1 MSVFRL
7 QEWWQ
12 TQLSQSEEFDQGCM
26 AIGNIDNAEPAADK
40 IVSIDCIVVSWR
52 LCRFCCA
59 EE

>member
-26 AIGNIDNAEPAADK
+26 TIGNIDNAEPAADK
-40 IVSIDCIVVSWR
+40 IVSNSYVID
-52 LCRFCCA
+52 LL
-59 EE
+59 

>member
-12 TQLSQSEEFDQGCM
+12 TQLSQSEEFDQGCI

-40 IVSIDCIVVSWR
+40 IVSTIPVIG
-52 LCRFCCA
+52 LL
-59 EE
+59 